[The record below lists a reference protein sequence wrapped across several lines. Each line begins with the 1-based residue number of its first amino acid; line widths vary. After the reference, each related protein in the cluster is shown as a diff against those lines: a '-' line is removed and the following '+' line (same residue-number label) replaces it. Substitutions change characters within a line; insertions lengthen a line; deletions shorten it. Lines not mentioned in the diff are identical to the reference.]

1 MEDQW
6 DTREIIANGQKIV
19 SKLFYAL
26 YDLANSAYTII
37 IVTFI
42 TSAYFANHIVG
53 NPQLGAAYWQW
64 TAGVCGIL
72 VAVTGPLLGNIA
84 DKHSKGKINLLHIF
98 TILCV
103 LFTSLFWFAK
113 PSVDYIWYALIIFL
127 VSNYCYEAGVIF
139 YNSLLKNCSNENNIG
154 KTSGFAFALGYIG
167 CVPVLLF
174 SLYVFV
180 LPDILPFGLDK
191 NKFENIRFVPII
203 AAIWF
208 LIFSYPMIHYFKHRV
223 EYKVNDDGVPVFQKL
238 IALIWKNK
246 FTTTGKFL
254 LARMIYSDALIV
266 LVAGGGVYASGVFGF
281 TSQELLKL
289 AIFANL
295 VAFVGVLIG
304 GYLND
309 KFSSKIIILICIAV
323 LTLCIFYSSII
334 AQTKTQFFCNVMV
347 ISLFIGSIQSASRVM
362 MTGLLKS
369 EDQGSGFGLFSFS
382 GRITA
387 FAGPLLAGTMTFFFS
402 QRIGLLSISIFFIIG
417 FILMLFVDKEPKS
430 EKIS

>member
-37 IVTFI
+37 VVTFI
-42 TSAYFANHIVG
+42 TSAYFANQIVG

-64 TAGVCGIL
+64 TAGLCGIL
-72 VAVTGPLLGNIA
+72 VAVTGPLLGSLA
-84 DKHSKGKINLLHIF
+84 DKEPKGKINLLHTF
-98 TILCV
+98 TIFCV

-113 PSVDYIWYALIIFL
+113 PSVDYIWHALIIFL
-127 VSNYCYEAGVIF
+127 LSNYFYEVAVIF
-139 YNSLLKNCSNENNIG
+139 YNSLLKSCSNENNIG

-167 CVPVLLF
+167 CVPILLF

-180 LPDILPFGLDK
+180 LPDTIPFGLDK
-191 NKFENIRFVPII
+191 SKFENIRFIPVI

-208 LIFSYPMIHYFKHRV
+208 LIFSYPMINYFKHHI
-223 EYKVNDDGVPVFQKL
+223 EYKENSDPTPVFKKL

-246 FTTTGKFL
+246 FTSTGKFL

-266 LVAGGGVYASGVFGF
+266 LIAGGGVYASGVFGF
-281 TSQELLKL
+281 TPGELLKL

-295 VAFVGVLIG
+295 VAFVGVLLG

-309 KFSSKIIILICIAV
+309 KISSKIIILTCIAV
-323 LTLCIFYSSII
+323 LTLCVFYSSII
-334 AQTKTQFFCNVMV
+334 AQTKAQFFINVMV
-347 ISLFIGSIQSASRVM
+347 ISFFIGSIQSASRVM
-362 MTGLLKS
+362 MTGLLKDD
-369 EDQGSGFGLFSFS
+369 DQGSGFGLFSFS

-387 FAGPLLAGTMTFFFS
+387 FAGPLLVGTMTFFYS
-402 QRIGLLSISIFFIIG
+402 QRIGLLSISIFFILG
-417 FILMLFVDKEPKS
+417 FILMLFVDKDQKNK
-430 EKIS
+430 KIP

>member
-1 MEDQW
+1 M
-6 DTREIIANGQKIV
+6 G
-19 SKLFYAL
+19 KLFYAL

-37 IVTFI
+37 VVTFI
-42 TSAYFANHIVG
+42 TSAYFANQIVG

-64 TAGVCGIL
+64 TAGLCGIL
-72 VAVTGPLLGNIA
+72 VAITGPLLGNLA
-84 DKHSKGKINLLHIF
+84 DKEPKGKINLLHTF
-98 TILCV
+98 TIFCI

-127 VSNYCYEAGVIF
+127 LSNYFYEAAVIF
-139 YNSLLKNCSNENNIG
+139 YNSLLKSCSNEKNIG

-167 CVPVLLF
+167 CVPILLF

-180 LPDILPFGLDK
+180 LPDTIPFGLDK
-191 NKFENIRFVPII
+191 SKFENIRFIPVI

-208 LIFSYPMIHYFKHRV
+208 LIFSYPMINYFKHHI
-223 EYKVNDDGVPVFQKL
+223 EYKENSDQTPVFKKL

-246 FTTTGKFL
+246 FTSTGKFL

-266 LVAGGGVYASGVFGF
+266 LIAGGGVYASGVFGF
-281 TSQELLKL
+281 TPGELLKL

-295 VAFVGVLIG
+295 VAFVGVLLG

-309 KFSSKIIILICIAV
+309 KISSKIIILTCIAA
-323 LTLCIFYSSII
+323 LTLCVFYSSII
-334 AQTKTQFFCNVMV
+334 AQTKTQFFINVMV

-362 MTGLLKS
+362 MTGLLKAD
-369 EDQGSGFGLFSFS
+369 DQGSGFGLFSFS

-387 FAGPLLAGTMTFFFS
+387 FAGPLLVGTMTFFYS
-402 QRIGLLSISIFFIIG
+402 QRIGLLSISIFFILG
-417 FILMLFVDKEPKS
+417 FILMLFV
-430 EKIS
+430 EKDQK

>member
-1 MEDQW
+1 M
-6 DTREIIANGQKIV
+6 G
-19 SKLFYAL
+19 KLFYAL

-37 IVTFI
+37 VVTFI
-42 TSAYFANHIVG
+42 TSAYFANQIVG

-64 TAGVCGIL
+64 TAGLCGIL
-72 VAVTGPLLGNIA
+72 VAVTGPLLGNLA
-84 DKHSKGKINLLHIF
+84 DKEPKGKINLLHTF
-98 TILCV
+98 TIFCI

-127 VSNYCYEAGVIF
+127 LSNYFYEAAVIF
-139 YNSLLKNCSNENNIG
+139 YNSLLKSCSNENNIG

-167 CVPVLLF
+167 CVPILLF

-180 LPDILPFGLDK
+180 LPDTIPFGLDK
-191 NKFENIRFVPII
+191 SKFENIRFIPVI

-208 LIFSYPMIHYFKHRV
+208 LIFSYPMINYFKNHI
-223 EYKVNDDGVPVFQKL
+223 EYKENSDPTPVFKKL

-246 FTTTGKFL
+246 FTSTGKFL

-266 LVAGGGVYASGVFGF
+266 LIAGGGVYASGVFGF
-281 TSQELLKL
+281 TPGELLKL

-295 VAFVGVLIG
+295 VAFVGVLLG

-309 KFSSKIIILICIAV
+309 KISSKIIILTCIVV
-323 LTLCIFYSSII
+323 LTLCVFYSSII
-334 AQTKTQFFCNVMV
+334 AQTKTQFFINVMV

-362 MTGLLKS
+362 MTGLLKDD
-369 EDQGSGFGLFSFS
+369 DQGSGFGLFSFS

-387 FAGPLLAGTMTFFFS
+387 FAGPLLVGTMTFFYS
-402 QRIGLLSISIFFIIG
+402 QRIGLLSISIFFILG
-417 FILMLFVDKEPKS
+417 FILMLFVDKDQKNK
-430 EKIS
+430 KIP

>member
-1 MEDQW
+1 M
-6 DTREIIANGQKIV
+6 
-19 SKLFYAL
+19 SKFFYAL

-72 VAVTGPLLGNIA
+72 VAVTGPLLGSKA
-84 DKHSKGKINLLHIF
+84 DKKSKDKINLLHIF
-98 TILCV
+98 TILCI

-127 VSNYCYEAGVIF
+127 LSNYCYEAGVIF

-180 LPDILPFGLDK
+180 LPDIIPFGLDK
-191 NKFENIRFVPII
+191 NKLENIRFVPII

-208 LIFSYPMIHYFKHRV
+208 LIFSYPMIYYFKHHV
-223 EYKVNDDGVPVFQKL
+223 EYKVNDSEVPIFQKL
-238 IALIWKNK
+238 IVLIWKQK
-246 FTTTGKFL
+246 FTATGKFL
-254 LARMIYSDALIV
+254 LARMIYSDALVV

-281 TSQELLKL
+281 TSEELLKL
-289 AIFANL
+289 AIIANL
-295 VAFVGVLIG
+295 VAFVGVMIG

-309 KFSSKIIILICIAV
+309 KISSKTIILICITV

-334 AQTKTQFFCNVMV
+334 AQTKTQFFYNVMV

-369 EDQGSGFGLFSFS
+369 EDQGSGFGLFAFS

-387 FAGPLLAGTMTFFFS
+387 FAGPLLVGTMTFFFS
-402 QRIGLLSISIFFIIG
+402 QRIGLLSINIFFILG
-417 FILMLFVDKEPKS
+417 FILMLFVDKEQKTK
-430 EKIS
+430 KIS

>member
-37 IVTFI
+37 VVTFI
-42 TSAYFANHIVG
+42 TSAYFANQIVG

-64 TAGVCGIL
+64 TAGLCGIL
-72 VAVTGPLLGNIA
+72 VAVTGPLLGSLA
-84 DKHSKGKINLLHIF
+84 DKEPKGKINLLHTF
-98 TILCV
+98 TIFCV

-139 YNSLLKNCSNENNIG
+139 YNSLLKSCSNENNIG

-167 CVPVLLF
+167 CVPILLF

-180 LPDILPFGLDK
+180 LPDTIPFGLDK
-191 NKFENIRFVPII
+191 SKFENIRFIPVI

-208 LIFSYPMIHYFKHRV
+208 LIFSYPMINYFKHHI
-223 EYKVNDDGVPVFQKL
+223 EYKENSDPTPVFKKL

-246 FTTTGKFL
+246 FTSTGKFL

-266 LVAGGGVYASGVFGF
+266 LIAGGGVYASGVFGF
-281 TSQELLKL
+281 TPGELLKL

-295 VAFVGVLIG
+295 VAFVGVLLG

-309 KFSSKIIILICIAV
+309 KISSKIIILTCIAV
-323 LTLCIFYSSII
+323 LTLCVFYSSII
-334 AQTKTQFFCNVMV
+334 AQTKAQFFINVMV
-347 ISLFIGSIQSASRVM
+347 ISFFIGSIQSASRVM
-362 MTGLLKS
+362 MTGLLKDD
-369 EDQGSGFGLFSFS
+369 DQGSGFGLFSFS

-387 FAGPLLAGTMTFFFS
+387 FAGPLLVGTMTFFYS
-402 QRIGLLSISIFFIIG
+402 QRIGLLSISIFFILG
-417 FILMLFVDKEPKS
+417 FILMLFVDKDQKNK
-430 EKIS
+430 KIP